1 MKRTIRILFPI
12 ILAIAVCFCAVWY
25 LFVYD
30 REFTRDV
37 LLTTARYCEG
47 QGNQSVAAFFYKLA
61 YSHSGDNDAV
71 AIELADQHKSSGNY
85 TKAEYTL
92 SNAISDGGGVEL
104 YIALCKTYVEQDKLL
119 DAVNML
125 NNITDPEIKKQ
136 VDAVRPAIPVSASK
150 PGFYSQYI
158 SVELQSD
165 NGTLYV
171 TTDGEYPSTADAPYS
186 GAIQLVEGENTIH
199 ALAVAENGL
208 VSQLATFGYIIG
220 GVIEEVQFAD
230 PVIESAIRSQ
240 LNIDAQT
247 PVYTSNLWDI
257 TEFVVPTEAT
267 VYSDL
272 KFLTYL
278 ESLSVENGV
287 SSELLHI
294 SSLSTLKQL
303 SIRNCTVTDELLKA
317 IASLPMLTT
326 LTLDNCGIS
335 NISALEAA
343 KKLIY
348 LDLRNNSVRNL
359 TALSSMLD
367 LQTLNLQHN
376 AVADLTTLSS
386 LKKLTWLDVSYN
398 ALSTISPISG
408 IVSLTWLDA
417 SSNSITDMGNVN
429 QLSNLAHL
437 ALAKNKIADVSKISF
452 CTALTEL
459 DISNNAL
466 TDILC
471 LEPLKNL
478 MYFNFAYNQITAL
491 PAWSPDCALVTI
503 DGTSNLLDNVNSL
516 GGMKSLNNVYM
527 DYNEE
532 LSSIDA
538 LANCPVLIKV
548 NVYGTKVTEVDAL
561 TSQSVIVNYNPV
573 QDTQ

>member
-1 MKRTIRILFPI
+1 MKKAIRILFPI
-12 ILAIAVCFCAVWY
+12 ILALAVCFCAVWY

-37 LLTTARYCEG
+37 LLTTARYCER
-47 QGNQSVAAFFYKLA
+47 QGNRTVAAFFYDLA

-71 AIELADQHKSSGNY
+71 AIELADQHKASGNY

-136 VDAVRPAIPVSASK
+136 LDALRPAAPVSTSK

-158 SVELQSD
+158 SVELQSND
-165 NGTLYV
+165 GILYV
-171 TTDGEYPSTADAPYS
+171 TTDGEYPSTADTPYS
-186 GAIQLVEGENTIH
+186 DAIQLVEGENTIH
-199 ALAVAENGL
+199 ALAVSENGL

-220 GVIEEVQFAD
+220 GVIEEVKFTDAA
-230 PVIESAIRSQ
+230 IESAIRSQ
-240 LNIDAQT
+240 LSIEPQS

-257 TEFVVPTEAT
+257 AEFTIPAEAVT
-267 VYSDL
+267 YDDL
-272 KFLTYL
+272 KYLTYL
-278 ESLSVENGV
+278 ESLSVENGI
-287 SSELLHI
+287 SSELFHI

-303 SIRNCTVTDELLKA
+303 TIRNCTVTEEQLKM
-317 IASLPMLTT
+317 IAALPMLTS

-335 NISALEAA
+335 NISELQASN
-343 KKLIY
+343 KLIN
-348 LDLRNNSVRNL
+348 LDLSNNSIRNL
-359 TALSSMLD
+359 TALSSMTD

-376 AVADLTTLSS
+376 AVSDLSALTS
-386 LKKLTWLDVSYN
+386 LNALTWLNVSYN
-398 ALSTISPISG
+398 SLSTISPVAG
-408 IVSLTWLDA
+408 IISLTWLDA
-417 SSNSITDMGNVN
+417 SCNGITDIGNIN
-429 QLSNLAHL
+429 QLSNLSYL
-437 ALAKNKIADVSKISF
+437 ALAKNAIADISKVSS

-459 DISNNAL
+459 DISNNTL
-466 TDILC
+466 TDISALDS
-471 LEPLKNL
+471 LKNL
-478 MYFNFAYNQITAL
+478 MYFNFSYNQVTAL
-491 PAWSPDCALVTI
+491 PALSADCALVTI
-503 DGTSNLLDNVNSL
+503 DGTSNLLDNIDSL

-532 LSSIDA
+532 ISSIDA

-561 TSQSVIVNYNPV
+561 TNQSVIVNYNPV
-573 QDTQ
+573 QDAQ